1 MPEAIA
7 PPVGITGPN
16 QQVDNSVTSHL
27 PKPLLKTLAPVPPPA
42 VAPKPPH
49 LSKHAERAPKAPV
62 AAPAPPPV
70 RDLEPRAASPVVV
83 VAKPPATFSAPAPV
97 VVPKPPFSR

>member
-1 MPEAIA
+1 MPEAIS

-16 QQVDNSVTSHL
+16 QQVDNSVTAHL

-49 LSKHAERAPKAPV
+49 LSKHAERAPKAAAAPV
-62 AAPAPPPV
+62 AASAPPP
-70 RDLEPRAASPVVV
+70 EPRAASPVVV
-83 VAKPPATFSAPAPV
+83 VAKPP
-97 VVPKPPFSR
+97 FSR